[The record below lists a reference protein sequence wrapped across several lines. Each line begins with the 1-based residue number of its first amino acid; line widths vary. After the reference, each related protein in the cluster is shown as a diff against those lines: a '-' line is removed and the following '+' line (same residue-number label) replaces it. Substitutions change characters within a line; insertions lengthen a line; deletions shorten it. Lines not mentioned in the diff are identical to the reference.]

1 MNDPTDTPPDKDLL
15 AARFEADRPHLRA
28 VAHRMLGSTAEADD
42 AVQEAWLRLSRS
54 DTAEVRN
61 LSGWLTTVVGR
72 ICLDM
77 LRSRRSRREEP
88 MAASE
93 RHEEGYEREFGYGDE
108 ATGAVEPERQALL
121 ADSVGLALLVVL
133 ETLDPA
139 ERLAFVLHDMFAVP
153 YEDIAPIVERTPV
166 AARQL
171 ASRARR
177 RVQGG
182 SPAADPDQRLRRT
195 AVEAFLAASRE
206 GDFDALVAVLAPDV
220 TVSSDVPG
228 RPGVTSL
235 IRGAATVAR
244 GAISYAA
251 FARASIPVLVDGLPG
266 AAVALGTTEARVLA
280 FAVTGNGRIAAIDIV
295 TDPARL
301 TALDVRPL
309 A

>member
-1 MNDPTDTPPDKDLL
+1 MNDPTNAPDKDLL

-28 VAHRMLGSTAEADD
+28 VAYRMLGSTAEADD

-54 DTAEVRN
+54 DTDEVRN

-77 LRSRRSRREEP
+77 LRSRRTRREEP
-88 MAASE
+88 MAVSE
-93 RHEEGYEREFGYGDE
+93 RHEEGHEREFAYGAE
-108 ATGAVEPERQALL
+108 AAGAVEPERQALL

-182 SPAADPDQRLRRT
+182 SPAADPDQRLRRA
-195 AVEAFLAASRE
+195 AVDAFLAAARE
-206 GDFDALVAVLAPDV
+206 GDFDALVAILAPDV

-235 IRGAATVAR
+235 IRGATTVAG
-244 GAISYAA
+244 GAITYSTL
-251 FARASIPVLVDGLPG
+251 ARASIPVLVDGLPG
-266 AAVALGTTEARVLA
+266 IAMALGTPQARVLA
-280 FAVTGNGRIAAIDIV
+280 FAVTGDGRIAAIDVV
-295 TDPARL
+295 TDPVRL
-301 TALDVRPL
+301 ATLDVRPL
-309 A
+309 V